1 MQSKIGGSRHLGGKN
16 FGLGSPLENVD
27 SGMGRTIDGD
37 QACTLVDIGGVSAH
51 WRVFV
56 RSFVAGAVCHVVL
69 DLAQVGGTV
78 PPWRLNV
85 LPSEGNHQKR
95 CHIDGQTQGPSMDCQ
110 RKENG
115 EGYA

>member
-1 MQSKIGGSRHLGGKN
+1 MQSQIRGSRHLRGKK
-16 FGLGSPLENVD
+16 FGLGSPLENVN
-27 SGMGRTIDGD
+27 SGICRTIDGD
-37 QACTLVDIGGVSAH
+37 EARTLVDIGDVSAR

-56 RSFVAGAVCHVVL
+56 RSFVAGAACHVVL

-85 LPSEGNHQKR
+85 LPSERNHQKR
-95 CHIDGQTQGPSMDCQ
+95 CHIDGKTQGPSLDCQ